1 MAALLGGDWGEGYA
15 VGMEGKE
22 RRVGDASAVLARS
35 AVMSAGAQRAAG
47 EGAARSVTNDNSTTS
62 SVVNNYV
69 VERAELVEGTSE
81 AAALRTVVDYAAR
94 ARSAYGK

>member
-1 MAALLGGDWGEGYA
+1 M
-15 VGMEGKE
+15 
-22 RRVGDASAVLARS
+22 
-35 AVMSAGAQRAAG
+35 
-47 EGAARSVTNDNSTTS
+47 TNDNSTTS